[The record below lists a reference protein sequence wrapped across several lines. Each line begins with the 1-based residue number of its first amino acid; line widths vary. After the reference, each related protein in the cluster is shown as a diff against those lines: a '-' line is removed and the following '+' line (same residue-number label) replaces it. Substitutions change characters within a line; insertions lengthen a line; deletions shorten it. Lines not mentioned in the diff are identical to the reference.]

1 MQKQNYLSVVI
12 TLAFAVLL
20 SSCTGGSKVTDSWT
34 DPSYTASDPVKGKV
48 LVVGVARNDTHRHIF
63 EDSMVANLQAVGVE
77 GVASHTLIKGKL
89 EPTGAAFKAVIK
101 QAKAATVLVTH
112 VIGSEEESQYFPA
125 IGATFVDAGNYGG
138 LHSYY
143 PMVYNFTLMP
153 AQNVSKETVTIET
166 GLYDASNGQL
176 IWIGRTEAVNPEMTL
191 KYYTSL
197 TKKVVRDLRKK
208 NVL

>member
-1 MQKQNYLSVVI
+1 MI
-12 TLAFAVLL
+12 MLALCVLL
-20 SSCTGGSKVTDSWT
+20 SACAGGSSSKVTDSWT
-34 DPSYTASDPVKGKV
+34 DPARKATVKGKV
-48 LVVGVARNDTHRHIF
+48 LVVGVARNETHRHIF
-63 EDSMVANLQAVGVE
+63 EDSMVANLQEVGVE

-89 EPTGAAFKAVIK
+89 EPTGAAVKAVIK
-101 QAKAATVLVTH
+101 QADAATVLVTH

-125 IGATFVDAGNYGG
+125 IGVSVVDAGHYGG

-153 AQNVSKETVTIET
+153 AQNVSKETVSLET
-166 GLYDASNGQL
+166 GLYDAKNSQL
-176 IWIGRTEAVNPEMTL
+176 IWIGRTKAVNPVMTL

-208 NVL
+208 DVF